1 MCTFLMQVMSE
12 FERSASFAL
21 TVDGPEFMSALENV
35 LLQVPPVPMLKGPS
49 AIPKNSTGTGL
60 APQAVMFPATHPPH
74 INCYS

>member
-35 LLQVPPVPMLKGPS
+35 LLQVPPVTMLEGPS
-49 AIPKNSTGTGL
+49 AIPKNSTRTGP
-60 APQAVMFPATHPPH
+60 APQSVMFPPTFPPH
-74 INCYS
+74 INCNS